1 MREGIIVALV
11 CLLVGGALIFLASRV
26 LPQVAYLPL
35 IANVLGAI
43 SILLAPVILISTF
56 IVTVLPGSKDKL
68 DKCDH

>member
-11 CLLVGGALIFLASRV
+11 CLLVGGALIFLASRF

-43 SILLAPVILISTF
+43 SVLLAPVVLITTF
-56 IVTVLPGSKDKL
+56 IATVLPRSKDKL